1 LAQEERSDRSYSERS
16 LAAGMTR
23 RVVRRLNARYE
34 RFAKGRFKEETAQKL
49 KMSVY
54 VERLRICISSVHET
68 RSTRHDMY
76 ARP

>member
-1 LAQEERSDRSYSERS
+1 LAQEERSDRSYSQRS
-16 LAAGMTR
+16 LAAGMTK

-34 RFAKGRFKEETAQKL
+34 RFATQGRFNEETAQKL

-54 VERLRICISSVHET
+54 VERLRICARIET
-68 RSTRHDMY
+68 RSTRHYMY